1 MENKNKVDWRSKFAK
16 KQIFTIPNILSFFR
30 LILIPLIIWLYCYV
44 KSPEL
49 TLLFIIISGITDVVD
64 GIIARRLNMI
74 TDFGKALDPIADKL
88 TQGAVLICLLT
99 RFPLMAL
106 LLIIMVVKEVVA
118 FVLRLLVFRKTEKV
132 YSAEWHGKL
141 NTVILY
147 LVMSLHI
154 IWYNIP
160 TVASIFC
167 IVFSSIIMLL
177 SFVLYTVSIGII
189 LIKVSRKKD
198 VVKHEHTNN
207 GEKIDN

>member
-1 MENKNKVDWRSKFAK
+1 MEKKNKVDWRSKFAK

-189 LIKVSRKKD
+189 LIKVSRKKG

-207 GEKIDN
+207 VEKIDS